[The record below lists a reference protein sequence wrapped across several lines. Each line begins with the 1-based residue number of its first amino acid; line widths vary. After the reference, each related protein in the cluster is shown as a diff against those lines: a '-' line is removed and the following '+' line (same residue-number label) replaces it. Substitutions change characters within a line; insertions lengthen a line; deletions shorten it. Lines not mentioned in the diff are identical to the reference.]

1 MAQILTTNV
10 NNETINRNIVSLDE
24 YKKLTG
30 SQELQQII
38 ESAVTGALS
47 SMHLDNLIPDSPDST
62 KKMKRCAVDTELGRI
77 WVQGTTIPEMC
88 LDFHRKMME
97 KAKVEM
103 VIQEP
108 THKTPLFEDYAR
120 EWWQTF
126 GKKNVSFATIKDYE
140 TNLNKHVIPYF
151 TGKRLDEITTKD
163 VQEFYNAR
171 RDYSASTC
179 RHWRTILYGIFD
191 SAIEDGLLEKNPA
204 KSKRLTMSSKK
215 TERLPISREEALDL
229 ESKLALLEG
238 TDQSML
244 AILLFTGA
252 RRGEMLGLQW
262 GDIDFDAKLIHINRQ
277 ISIVSNRAYVKTT
290 KSKAGVRSVPLL
302 PELEKILL
310 ANKPEN
316 AEDTDFIVSGKIPS
330 SERSFR
336 NSWER
341 IQKKIDMD
349 EKITPHVLR
358 HTFLTELEASQQTDL
373 KTLQSIAGHSKI
385 TMTMNTYVH
394 SREENVQKVS
404 TDVAGIY
411 HRPA

>member
-1 MAQILTTNV
+1 
-10 NNETINRNIVSLDE
+10 
-24 YKKLTG
+24 
-30 SQELQQII
+30 
-38 ESAVTGALS
+38 
-47 SMHLDNLIPDSPDST
+47 
-62 KKMKRCAVDTELGRI
+62 
-77 WVQGTTIPEMC
+77 
-88 LDFHRKMME
+88 
-97 KAKVEM
+97 
-103 VIQEP
+103 
-108 THKTPLFEDYAR
+108 
-120 EWWQTF
+120 
-126 GKKNVSFATIKDYE
+126 
-140 TNLNKHVIPYF
+140 
-151 TGKRLDEITTKD
+151 
-163 VQEFYNAR
+163 
-171 RDYSASTC
+171 
-179 RHWRTILYGIFD
+179 
-191 SAIEDGLLEKNPA
+191 
-204 KSKRLTMSSKK
+204 
-215 TERLPISREEALDL
+215 
-229 ESKLALLEG
+229 
-238 TDQSML
+238 ML
-244 AILLFTGA
+244 
-252 RRGEMLGLQW
+252 
-262 GDIDFDAKLIHINRQ
+262 DFDAKLIHINRQ

-341 IQKKIDMD
+341 IQKKIGMD

-385 TMTMNTYVH
+385 TITMNTYVH